1 MHRLRMVPLCRVSG
15 GFEAQVLAARLGSE
29 GVIVELR
36 GGGMSSMWPGG
47 AVEVL
52 VAEDDLPVARELLL
66 SDEVEEALERGDA
79 VDEERVLPWWVVA
92 VALLLVVTFL
102 LAFLVG
108 RMRVLG

>member
-1 MHRLRMVPLCRVSG
+1 MVPLCRVPG

-52 VAEDDLPVARELLL
+52 VSEPDLDVARELLL
-66 SDEVEEALERGDA
+66 SDEIEEALEGDA
-79 VDEERVLPWWVVA
+79 AADDRVLPWWVVA
-92 VALLLVVTFL
+92 VALFLTVTFVLAAFAGRL
-102 LAFLVG
+102 LG
-108 RMRVLG
+108 TG